1 MNKKN
6 MSKISYKGKD
16 IFIGIDVHK
25 KTYSA
30 VARVDGEAVK
40 KWTIVASPTK
50 FSQQLLKYFKPGN
63 IHTVYGVFGISPEK
77 VHFTS

>member
-6 MSKISYKGKD
+6 TNKISYKGKD

-30 VARVDGEAVK
+30 VARVNGEVVK
-40 KWTIVASPTK
+40 KCTTVASPTK
-50 FSQQLLKYFKPGN
+50 FLSNY
-63 IHTVYGVFGISPEK
+63 
-77 VHFTS
+77 